1 VSDLVST
8 FEPRVSVKAGMFAVR
23 ATPALGAGVRQ
34 LAVGALL
41 ISIGVG
47 WPGALVLSIVLLVAA
62 RCAVIATVEFH
73 TVLSSACSA
82 RPWLRLIGGAVFVSG
97 VLVLMLLNASIALAP
112 VVLGAWCA
120 ARART
125 SWHFGIGAACLALG
139 LLALTAFGAQHA
151 APICFIAIQA
161 ASAGAT
167 MLAMSLPPPNGR
179 PADALRSQRRS
190 FRAHELN
197 A

>member
-1 VSDLVST
+1 
-8 FEPRVSVKAGMFAVR
+8 
-23 ATPALGAGVRQ
+23 LGAVVLQ
-34 LAVGALL
+34 LAVATLF
-41 ISIGVG
+41 ISIAIG
-47 WPGALVLSIVLLVAA
+47 WTGAIVLSIVLLVAA

-73 TVLSSACSA
+73 NVLSNGPANA
-82 RPWLRLIGGAVFVSG
+82 RPWVRLIGGVALISG
-97 VLVLMLLNASIALAP
+97 VLSLMLLNGAAALVP
-112 VVLGAWCA
+112 VLLGAWCA
-120 ARART
+120 ARARNC
-125 SWHFGIGAACLALG
+125 WQFGIGAACIAFG

-167 MLAMSLPPPNGR
+167 MIAMSLPTPNGQ

-190 FRAHELN
+190 FRAYELS

>member
-1 VSDLVST
+1 
-8 FEPRVSVKAGMFAVR
+8 VR
-23 ATPALGAGVRQ
+23 APTALHAAPQ
-34 LAVGALL
+34 LAVASIF
-41 ISIGVG
+41 ISIGIG
-47 WPGALVLSIVLLVAA
+47 WPGAIVLSIILLVAA

-73 TVLSSACSA
+73 NVLSGGAGSA
-82 RPWLRLIGGAVFVSG
+82 RPWLGLIGGGA
-97 VLVLMLLNASIALAP
+97 LVAGALTLILLNGAVALIP
-112 VVLGAWCA
+112 VLLGAWCA
-120 ARART
+120 ARAR
-125 SWHFGIGAACLALG
+125 SCWQFAIGAACLALG

-167 MLAMSLPPPNGR
+167 MIAMSLPTPNGR

-190 FRAHELN
+190 LRAYELS

>member
-1 VSDLVST
+1 M
-8 FEPRVSVKAGMFAVR
+8 RAGL
-23 ATPALGAGVRQ
+23 ALYVLPLQ
-34 LAVGALL
+34 LAVALIF

-47 WPGALVLSIVLLVAA
+47 WPGAIVLSIVLLVAA

-73 TVLSSACSA
+73 NVFSNRAHSSL
-82 RPWLRLIGGAVFVSG
+82 PWLRLIGGGALIG
-97 VLVLMLLNASIALAP
+97 GGLTLMLLNGAVAFAP
-112 VVLGAWCA
+112 AVLGAWCA

-125 SWHFGIGAACLALG
+125 CWHFGTGAACLALG

-167 MLAMSLPPPNGR
+167 MIAMSLPTPNGR
-179 PADALRSQRRS
+179 PAEALGSHRS
-190 FRAHELN
+190 FRAHELS

>member
-1 VSDLVST
+1 MS
-8 FEPRVSVKAGMFAVR
+8 EVR
-23 ATPALGAGVRQ
+23 AAFVLHAVAP
-34 LAVGALL
+34 LAVGSLF
-41 ISIGVG
+41 ISMGVG
-47 WPGALVLSIVLLVAA
+47 WPGAILLSIVLLVAA

-73 TVLSSACSA
+73 ALLTDGASTA
-82 RPWLRLIGGAVFVSG
+82 RYWLRLLGGGA
-97 VLVLMLLNASIALAP
+97 LVAGILPLMLLNGAVALVP
-112 VVLGAWCA
+112 VLLGAWCA

-125 SWHFGIGAACLALG
+125 SWQFATGAACLAFG

-151 APICFIAIQA
+151 APICFLAIQA

-167 MLAMSLPPPNGR
+167 MIAMSLPTPNGR

-190 FRAHELN
+190 LRAYELS